1 MKLEC
6 GQVASEGIVTDAEEE
21 QSEAD
26 QVDSCLSKHHAKE
39 KPFCPKAQTQK
50 AFSATEGTLCHL
62 PLLLFSPSGIIP
74 PFRGRRR
81 SLRKYFQRCFRP
93 VDSPLTLLRAF
104 QETGAEQPAVY
115 ITKCQLEDAVSA
127 LWVFSSGCRTTPS
140 VIFVSLQCTE
150 LLRCKQ
156 KAPGATNNT

>member
-1 MKLEC
+1 MPKRSLFVPQHKLKKLFQLLKELF
-6 GQVASEGIVTDAEEE
+6 VT
-21 QSEAD
+21 S
-26 QVDSCLSKHHAKE
+26 LY
-39 KPFCPKAQTQK
+39 
-50 AFSATEGTLCHL
+50 FSF
-62 PLLLFSPSGIIP
+62 PLLVSFLHFGE
-74 PFRGRRR
+74 RRRR